1 MVLSGGGDAGKVDAA
16 VTKREIEKLGFV
28 GGVEAVNEHADELR
42 QYVEEDSAEAT
53 ETEINR
59 RLLWTLEAG
68 QLAWDDA
75 ARAAGAARID
85 KVFGAKN
92 TERYYAAYNRGAE
105 TRIRELTV

>member
-1 MVLSGGGDAGKVDAA
+1 M
-16 VTKREIEKLGFV
+16 TKREIEKLGFES
-28 GGVEAVNEHADELR
+28 GVDAVNEHVDELR
-42 QYVEEDSAEAT
+42 RYCDEETAEAT
-53 ETEINR
+53 EAEIKR

-75 ARAAGAARID
+75 ARSAGAARID

-105 TRIRELTV
+105 TRIRELTA